1 METTKKITIKPQ
13 NSKEGTPSVPLLGKV
28 KELRPGIYA
37 VLKKAEPEKEYVIIC
52 PKCGKVMFIKGQ
64 QKSRWKEAC
73 GSCQTNVWIVGKIA
87 EEQKP
92 VEKEEQKPVDKK
104 EAVKEEL
111 VISSKS
117 KKEEESSDKKEEA
130 VPVKTHKH
138 SIKGLSSSGKFVW
151 GGFFKKKSY
160 VLKVGVNYIGRTD
173 TECPSDMMIDDEY
186 ASRRSVKVE
195 VEKGS
200 KGYLFKLTV
209 VSATNPVLY
218 NGKYLDEEHS
228 VYINY
233 GDIITLGNTRITFK
247 PVSS

>member
-1 METTKKITIKPQ
+1 METTKNITIKHQ
-13 NSKEGTPSVPLLGKV
+13 ASREETPSVPLLGKV

-37 VLKKAEPEKEYVIIC
+37 VLKKAEPEKKYVIIC

-64 QKSRWKEAC
+64 QKSRWKETC

-87 EEQKP
+87 EEQKS
-92 VEKEEQKPVDKK
+92 VEKEEQKPV
-104 EAVKEEL
+104 KEEP

-117 KKEEESSDKKEEA
+117 KKEEKSSDKKEED
-130 VPVKTHKH
+130 VPVKTQKH
-138 SIKGLSSSGKFVW
+138 SIKGLSSTGKFVW
-151 GGFFKKKSY
+151 GGFFRKKSY

-209 VSATNPVLY
+209 ISATNPVLY
-218 NGKYLDEEHS
+218 NGKYLGEEHS

>member
-1 METTKKITIKPQ
+1 METTKNITIKHQ
-13 NSKEGTPSVPLLGKV
+13 VSKEETPSVPLLGKV

-37 VLKKAEPEKEYVIIC
+37 VLKKAEPEKNYVIIC

-64 QKSRWKEAC
+64 QKSRWKETC

-87 EEQKP
+87 EEQKS
-92 VEKEEQKPVDKK
+92 VEKEEQKPV
-104 EAVKEEL
+104 KEEP

-117 KKEEESSDKKEEA
+117 KKEEKSSDKKEED
-130 VPVKTHKH
+130 VPVKTQKH
-138 SIKGLSSSGKFVW
+138 SIKGLSSTGKFVW
-151 GGFFKKKSY
+151 GGFFRKKSY

-209 VSATNPVLY
+209 ISATNPVLY
-218 NGKYLDEEHS
+218 NGKYLEEEHS

>member
-1 METTKKITIKPQ
+1 METTKNITIKHQ
-13 NSKEGTPSVPLLGKV
+13 VSKEETPSVPLLGKV

-37 VLKKAEPEKEYVIIC
+37 VLKKAEPEKKYVIIC

-64 QKSRWKEAC
+64 QKSRWKETC

-92 VEKEEQKPVDKK
+92 VDKK
-104 EAVKEEL
+104 EAVKEEP

-117 KKEEESSDKKEEA
+117 KKEEKSSDKKEED
-130 VPVKTHKH
+130 VPVKTQKH
-138 SIKGLSSSGKFVW
+138 SIKGLSSTGKFVW
-151 GGFFKKKSY
+151 GGFFRKKSY

-209 VSATNPVLY
+209 ISATNPVLY
-218 NGKYLDEEHS
+218 NGKYLEEEHS

>member
-1 METTKKITIKPQ
+1 METTKNITIKHQ
-13 NSKEGTPSVPLLGKV
+13 VSKEETPSVPLLGKV

-37 VLKKAEPEKEYVIIC
+37 VLKKAEPEKKYVIIC

-64 QKSRWKEAC
+64 QKSRWKETC

-87 EEQKP
+87 EEQKS
-92 VEKEEQKPVDKK
+92 VEKEEQKPV
-104 EAVKEEL
+104 KEEP

-117 KKEEESSDKKEEA
+117 KKEEKSSDKKEED
-130 VPVKTHKH
+130 VPVKTQKH
-138 SIKGLSSSGKFVW
+138 SIKGLSSTGKFVW
-151 GGFFKKKSY
+151 GGFFRKKSY

-209 VSATNPVLY
+209 ISATNPVLY
-218 NGKYLDEEHS
+218 NGKYLGEEHS